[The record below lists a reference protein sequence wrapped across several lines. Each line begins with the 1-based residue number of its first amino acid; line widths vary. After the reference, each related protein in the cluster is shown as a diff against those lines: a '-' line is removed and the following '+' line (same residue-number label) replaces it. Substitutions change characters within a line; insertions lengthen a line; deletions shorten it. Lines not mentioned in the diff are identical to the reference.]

1 MIQCMPGSLNN
12 ACYQAVILNTFDV
25 PTAAGNRPFP
35 KSQRQCGGLESL
47 FGILRRVPVNL
58 AEWVDLPD
66 ILPRAYTKVLLS
78 EISLE

>member
-1 MIQCMPGSLNN
+1 MIQCMPGSLKQCIPWSSY
-12 ACYQAVILNTFDV
+12 ARYYHVQYGTQEW
-25 PTAAGNRPFP
+25 PFP

>member
-1 MIQCMPGSLNN
+1 MHAMKQSCKILSC
-12 ACYQAVILNTFDV
+12 AVWN
-25 PTAAGNRPFP
+25 PEWQFP